1 MDSAQ
6 QYSLT
11 ASHRDLGEQSTGL
24 ALYFDTI
31 VHFAILMFCMLVI
44 VGLYPLIDAHQNSKL
59 AKSYEVRQITANV
72 TEAAQPGYQPFTQVC
87 DRQGTKSSILAV
99 SHGSRCNDKFTA
111 SYYTCP
117 TYCDYNVTSDAS
129 TVALIAAAASAANV
143 VGICA
148 HLCRTIKTYK
158 SVLLVCLRAS
168 PRVSGK
174 EAIRRTSAMLFC
186 FFFPATTS
194 T

>member
-6 QYSLT
+6 PYSLT

-44 VGLYPLIDAHQNSKL
+44 VGLYPLVDAHQNSKL
-59 AKSYEVRQITANV
+59 ANVYEVRQTTANV

-87 DRQGTKSSILAV
+87 ERQGTKSSILAV

-111 SYYTCP
+111 SYYSCP
-117 TYCDYNVTSDAS
+117 TYCDYNVTAGSADAE
-129 TVALIAAAASAANV
+129 VLIAAAASAANV
-143 VGICA
+143 VGRCA
-148 HLCRTIKTYK
+148 HL
-158 SVLLVCLRAS
+158 
-168 PRVSGK
+168 
-174 EAIRRTSAMLFC
+174 
-186 FFFPATTS
+186 
-194 T
+194 